1 MDFFDFQSNGFNIED
16 LFWYATFA
24 ITVFIPATFFL
35 FRKTILAAWNKRKI
49 KKHEA
54 YVAKVRESVQPLI
67 DAVRND
73 LKEDLESLTKQI
85 QPNANGGKS
94 LSDLHTKFDVVL
106 GQQGLIL
113 ATVEQAV
120 TDIRAGQERHTEHLS
135 FHMDHPTPK

>member
-35 FRKTILAAWNKRKI
+35 FRKTILAAWNKRKL
-49 KKHEA
+49 KKHEE
-54 YVAKVRESVQPLI
+54 YVAKVRESVRPLI

-73 LKEDLESLTKQI
+73 LKEDLEALTKQI

-120 TDIRAGQERHTEHLS
+120 TDIRADSKRLDDHIS
-135 FHMDHPTPK
+135 FHMDHPTP